1 MNVFEV
7 AKTVTARQAAEHYG
21 LKISRNGM
29 ACCPFHSDKS
39 PSMKVDARYYCF
51 GCGAT
56 GDAVDLTVQL
66 LGLAPRDAALRLA
79 EDFGLAVNDRAVRGK
94 SRPKKTAKP
103 RADPEK
109 EAAEWITKAVRM
121 LLDYH
126 WKLID
131 WKERFAPRSMEEEW
145 HPLFC
150 EALDKKEWIEYLLDE
165 LLFCGKDQYAEMKIR
180 HGKEVMSLECQLE
193 KSLERERGCDQG
205 YPVTDVDHG
214 EMPDQTDHQQ
224 LSAGVIEGSSAEGS
238 IPAQQ
243 ADGENRCGKRSRMA
257 ER

>member
-1 MNVFEV
+1 MNVFEA
-7 AKTVTARQAAEHYG
+7 AKTITARQVAEYYG
-21 LKISRNGM
+21 LKISRSGM

-56 GDAVDLTVQL
+56 GDAVDLTAQL
-66 LGLAPRDAALRLA
+66 LGLAPRDAALHLA
-79 EDFGLAVNDRAVRGK
+79 ENFGLNVDERAVRGK

-126 WKLID
+126 WKLIN

-145 HPLFC
+145 HPRFC
-150 EALDKKEWIEYLLDE
+150 EALDKKEWVEYLLDE
-165 LLFCGKDQYAEMKIR
+165 LLFCGKDQYEEMKIR
-180 HGKEVMSLECQLE
+180 HGKEVMLLECQLE
-193 KSLERERGCDQG
+193 KLLERERGGDPG
-205 YPVTDVDHG
+205 YQITDVGHG
-214 EMPDQTDHQQ
+214 EMPDQADHQ
-224 LSAGVIEGSSAEGS
+224 
-238 IPAQQ
+238 
-243 ADGENRCGKRSRMA
+243 
-257 ER
+257 